1 MKKTVTLWRPVLRW
15 EDLYEISNKGS
26 IRRRAISSQDHRNVV
41 YHFPE
46 RIIRGHVNAN
56 GTVSVR
62 LTDGVNIQQHQ
73 VHKLL
78 MDAFP
83 SISEWDALEIAEY
96 RYDTAVRMIQ
106 RDFRFSG
113 IAAKVRK

>member
-1 MKKTVTLWRPVLRW
+1 MKKTVTLWRPVKHW

-26 IRRRAISSQDHRNVV
+26 IRRRPLSSQDHKNVV

-46 RIIRGHVNAN
+46 RIIRGHVNEN

-62 LTDGVNIQQHQ
+62 LSDGGTTQQHQ

-78 MDAFP
+78 TEAFP

-96 RYDTAVRMIQ
+96 RYDTAVKMIQ

-113 IAAKVRK
+113 IAAKVK